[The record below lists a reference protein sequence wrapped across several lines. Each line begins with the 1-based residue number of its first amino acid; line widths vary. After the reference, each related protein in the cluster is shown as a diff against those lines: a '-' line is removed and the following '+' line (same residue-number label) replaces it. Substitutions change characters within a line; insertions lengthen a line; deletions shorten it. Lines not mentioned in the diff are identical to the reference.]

1 MLIENNISGIELKSQ
16 WQLLFENSA
25 GDRREERKV
34 LRDLID
40 AYSQD
45 HRFYHG
51 LSHIKHTLAVISTL
65 QGQAKNYRAIQFAAW
80 FHDVVYHP
88 HAKDNEEKSAAYAA
102 QGLTKLNI
110 CPATIDAVTQMILNT
125 KYHQAAPDD
134 MDSQI
139 LLDAD
144 LAILGA
150 DEASYRFYAKSI
162 RREYARLSSAE
173 YRSGRIQVLQK
184 FLQRSRIYY
193 TQPMFAQYEAK
204 ARHNILLEIEALYSA
219 DIYLE
224 LTGQKFSAA

>member
-1 MLIENNISGIELKSQ
+1 MLINHNISGIELKSQ
-16 WQLLFENSA
+16 WQLLFEHSV

-40 AYSQD
+40 AYSQA

-51 LSHIKHTLAVISTL
+51 LIHIKHILGIISTL
-65 QGQAKNYRAIQFAAW
+65 QGQAKNYRGIQFAAW

-88 HAKDNEEKSAAYAA
+88 NAKDNEEKSAAYAA
-102 QGLTKLNI
+102 QVLTKLNV

-125 KYHQAAPDD
+125 KYHQAAPEDI
-134 MDSQI
+134 DSQI

-150 DEASYRFYAKSI
+150 DEASYRFYVQGI
-162 RREYARLSSAE
+162 RREYARLSSEE
-173 YRSGRIQVLQK
+173 YRLGRIQVLQQ

-219 DIYLE
+219 NSYLE
-224 LTGQKFSAA
+224 LIGQKSSAA

>member
-1 MLIENNISGIELKSQ
+1 MLIPNNISDIELKSQ
-16 WQLLFENSA
+16 WQLLFEHSA

-34 LRDLID
+34 LRNLID
-40 AYSQD
+40 AYSQA

-51 LSHIKHTLAVISTL
+51 LSHVKHILGVISPF

-88 HAKDNEEKSAAYAA
+88 HAKDNEEKSAEYAA
-102 QGLTKLNI
+102 KVLTKLNV
-110 CPATIDAVTQMILNT
+110 CSATIDAVTQMILNT
-125 KYHQAAPDD
+125 KYHQAAPEDI
-134 MDSQI
+134 DSQI

-150 DEASYRFYAKSI
+150 DQASYRLYAQGI

-184 FLQRSRIYY
+184 FLKRPRIYY
-193 TQPMFAQYEAK
+193 TQPMFAQYETK
-204 ARHNILLEIEALYSA
+204 ARHNILLEIEALDSA
-219 DIYLE
+219 NSYLE
-224 LTGQKFSAA
+224 LTGQRSSTA

>member
-1 MLIENNISGIELKSQ
+1 MLIKNNISGIELKAQ
-16 WQLLFENSA
+16 WQILFDNSA

-40 AYSQD
+40 AYSEA

-51 LSHIKHTLAVISTL
+51 LTHIKHILGVIATF
-65 QGQAKNYRAIQFAAW
+65 QGQAKNYQAIQFAAW

-88 HAKDNEEKSAAYAA
+88 NAKDNEEKSAALAA
-102 QGLTKLNI
+102 KVLTKLNI
-110 CPATIDAVTQMILNT
+110 CSATIDAVTQMILNT
-125 KYHQAAPDD
+125 KYHQAAPEDI
-134 MDSQI
+134 DSQI

-150 DEASYRFYAKSI
+150 DEASYQFYARGI

-173 YRSGRIQVLQK
+173 YRLGRIQVLQQ

-193 TQPMFAQYEAK
+193 TQPMFAQYETK
-204 ARHNILLEIEALYSA
+204 ARHNILLEIEALCSA
-219 DIYLE
+219 DRYLE
-224 LTGQKFSAA
+224 LTGQKSSAA